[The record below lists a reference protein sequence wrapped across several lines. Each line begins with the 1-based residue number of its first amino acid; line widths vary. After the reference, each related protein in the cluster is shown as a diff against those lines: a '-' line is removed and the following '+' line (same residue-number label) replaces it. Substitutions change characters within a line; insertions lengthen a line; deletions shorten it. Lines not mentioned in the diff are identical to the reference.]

1 MSAVQFDSTITDEV
15 KVTPDAAA
23 QLKELVDQEDGI
35 EGVRIFVSG
44 GGCGGMS
51 YGMTFVEASQDRDC
65 ILITDEGLKVF
76 VDAVAL
82 DFLKGVEIDYQ
93 EQGLNRSFVF
103 RNVFQS
109 VGGSGTCGSCGAA
122 GGGCG

>member
-1 MSAVQFDSTITDEV
+1 MSAVQFDSTITDEI
-15 KVTPDAAA
+15 KVTPEAAA
-23 QLKELVDQEDGI
+23 QLKALVDQEEDI
-35 EGVRIFVSG
+35 EGVRIFVAG
-44 GGCGGMS
+44 GGCGGMN
-51 YGMTFVEASQDRDC
+51 YGMTFVEAPEARDC
-65 ILITDEGLKVF
+65 TLVTDDGLKVF

-103 RNVFQS
+103 RNAFQAM
-109 VGGSGTCGSCGAA
+109 GGSGTCGTCGAA

>member
-1 MSAVQFDSTITDEV
+1 MSAVQFDSTINDEV

-51 YGMTFVEASQDRDC
+51 YGMTFVEESHDRDC
-65 ILITDEGLKVF
+65 TLITDEGLKVF

-109 VGGSGTCGSCGAA
+109 VGGSGTCGSCGSA